1 MLEKLCFDEL
11 CTSIAV
17 TRYCV
22 ISWYVT
28 VNTVTYDAAA
38 AAAAADDDDDDD
50 ELFLWYG
57 WPTRGVYLY
66 FQPGPLSEILTVVNL
81 RRTVGR
87 AWTCAEPDFR
97 LSWMKLCSKDKH
109 YTTVATKTIAC
120 IQSFMYNHHK
130 WKPLSSIK

>member
-1 MLEKLCFDEL
+1 MLEKFCFDEL
-11 CTSIAV
+11 CTTIAV

-22 ISWYVT
+22 ILWYVT

-38 AAAAADDDDDDD
+38 AADDDDD

-57 WPTRGVYLY
+57 WPTRGVYLH

-97 LSWMKLCSKDKH
+97 LSWMKLCSKDEH

>member
-1 MLEKLCFDEL
+1 MLEKFCFDEL
-11 CTSIAV
+11 CTIIAV

-22 ISWYVT
+22 ISWFVT

-38 AAAAADDDDDDD
+38 AAAAAADDDDDD

-87 AWTCAEPDFR
+87 VWTCAEPDFR
-97 LSWMKLCSKDKH
+97 LSWMKLCSKDEH

-120 IQSFMYNHHK
+120 IQSFMYNHHN